1 MKNKKSQA
9 WSLDLIVAV
18 IIFMFGMIILYLY
31 AINYSSQSRNQLD
44 ELFYEGSLAA
54 KLILSEEVFGI
65 LSDGKIN
72 QTKLE
77 DFYNLS
83 YETQKTTLGLNN
95 DFYFT
100 FTGLEINE
108 TPVDY
113 VGKINNTET
122 ENLIQIT
129 RLTVYKNTPIK
140 FNIFSWS

>member
-18 IIFMFGMIILYLY
+18 IIFMFGMILLYLY